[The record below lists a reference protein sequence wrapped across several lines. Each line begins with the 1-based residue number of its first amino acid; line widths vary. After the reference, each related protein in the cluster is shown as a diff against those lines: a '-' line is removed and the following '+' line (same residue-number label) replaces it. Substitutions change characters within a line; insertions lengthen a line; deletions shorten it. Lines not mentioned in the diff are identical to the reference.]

1 MPTRW
6 ERFFKIRFATCKGS
20 ERSGESRSLKKR
32 RGPAKRRGSSAF
44 LSKSGKQCLADENG
58 MANGGTDVEDGE
70 AATRGITAA
79 FMSGHVEKRPMGFH
93 GMLLGRFLDKTFT

>member
-20 ERSGESRSLKKR
+20 ERSGESRSFKNAGVPPKGGAPQPFCLN
-32 RGPAKRRGSSAF
+32 PVNSAW
-44 LSKSGKQCLADENG
+44 LMENG

-70 AATRGITAA
+70 AATRGVTAA